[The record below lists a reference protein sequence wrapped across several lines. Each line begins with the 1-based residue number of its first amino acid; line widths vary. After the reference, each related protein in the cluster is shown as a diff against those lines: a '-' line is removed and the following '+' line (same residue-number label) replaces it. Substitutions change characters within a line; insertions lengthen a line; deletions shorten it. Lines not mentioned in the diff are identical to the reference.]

1 MNQSWGFPSQQRF
14 DPFHRQGALAAL
26 LCCARQW
33 MKMFRFWLEVR
44 EHFCGMRRTVL
55 SSYNIRAFSW
65 FAASLWAPSLNMV
78 FAQNF
83 YAKPTPNS
91 QQKRS
96 FESICAMSGFL
107 GVECAWFFRSRH
119 LAASSDFV
127 TFLLWWMRN
136 SVRRKCHVVMNWTT
150 NMDAVKFLT
159 FCLPPKYSAK
169 IFSV

>member
-44 EHFCGMRRTVL
+44 EHFCGMRKTVL

-107 GVECAWFFRSRH
+107 GVECAWFSRSRH
-119 LAASSDFV
+119 LTA
-127 TFLLWWMRN
+127 
-136 SVRRKCHVVMNWTT
+136 RRCEQRFRHVFTLVN
-150 NMDAVKFLT
+150 AKFCSTEVPCSYELNNKHG
-159 FCLPPKYSAK
+159 CS
-169 IFSV
+169 